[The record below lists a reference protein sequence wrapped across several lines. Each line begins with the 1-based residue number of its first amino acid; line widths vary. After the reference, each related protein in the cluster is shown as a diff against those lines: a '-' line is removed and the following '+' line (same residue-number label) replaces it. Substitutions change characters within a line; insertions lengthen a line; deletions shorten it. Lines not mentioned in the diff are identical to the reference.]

1 MQTTSLAGLT
11 SSMELIFNDCS
22 VDGQFQ
28 DLTTFQVAIE
38 RVMTIRQAAQR
49 FGRRLQCHRNVSS
62 AQVMPGFI
70 MQRAVQTL
78 EMNKRRVVMQWLNQL
93 GPFWDK
99 SQQHSSDDW
108 LECNGEPVTDTAIG
122 EAAHCRSL
130 GLDRRLVSMDPS
142 AWLSSPLSVEFEI
155 GPVRQVDV
163 LNYWHVKTV
172 QDALAAAPIPI
183 QSWDDLAATA
193 RVRFPD
199 LTFSRNSF
207 APLRG
212 HPFGRSPAERL
223 LSLLTVLHDFKN
235 CFNEQGQRTSEGHEI
250 SQQHFTGERAWFSDS
265 SNTEKSQFKSE
276 LTFPHPTRAGEK
288 LFCTWHGKVRTP
300 QLRVHFSWPI
310 RADEPLYVVYVG
322 PKITK
327 R

>member
-11 SSMELIFNDCS
+11 SSMELMFNDCS
-22 VDGQFQ
+22 IHGQFQ
-28 DLTTFQVAIE
+28 DLKTFQVAIE
-38 RVMTIRQAAQR
+38 RVMTIRHTARR
-49 FGRRLQCHRNVSS
+49 FGRNLQCHRNVSS
-62 AQVMPGFI
+62 AEVMPGWI

-78 EMNKRRVVMQWLNQL
+78 GMDKRRVVMQWLNQL

-122 EAAHCRSL
+122 EAAHCLAL

-142 AWLSSPLSVEFEI
+142 AWLSSPLSVEFES
-155 GPVRQVDV
+155 GPNRHVDV
-163 LNYWHVKTV
+163 LNYWLVEAIQT
-172 QDALAAAPIPI
+172 ALSVAPTPVR
-183 QSWDDLAATA
+183 SWDDLAAVA

-199 LTFSRNSF
+199 LTFSTNSF

-212 HPFGRSPAERL
+212 HPFGRGPAERMIA
-223 LSLLTVLHDFKN
+223 LLTVLHDFKN

-250 SQQHFTGERAWFSDS
+250 YQQHFTGEKAWFSDS
-265 SNTEKSQFKSE
+265 SNTEKSQFNSD
-276 LTFPHPTRAGEK
+276 LTFPHPARPGET
-288 LFCTWHGKVRTP
+288 LFCTWHGKVKTP
-300 QLRVHFSWPI
+300 QLRIHFSWPV
-310 RADEPLYVVYVG
+310 RANEPMYVVYVG